1 MDTLF
6 KVVALDD
13 IINYDSSHYVLEMDR
28 ERELSSGNVNENEDD
43 RHKHYA
49 TTKQRRHY
57 DEKLSVSSHT
67 SESEPKTEQK
77 TDTEPEQEP
86 TSYDNSKSNTA
97 PTSVPTAPNPVPTQA
112 PTNARPLLDCKDILN
127 LEIVGI
133 IGEGKKKRTYEVKL
147 PWGDHAVLKRCKTQR
162 CRGKKV
168 TEKEGAYL
176 RALHEQYG
184 SQAVA
189 FYGECNLPYRGHFR
203 ERDISDF
210 SAGYSSVIELG
221 QPLLRSWEQG
231 RSAHE
236 MAKCISD
243 FYTET
248 DIEDL
253 RNIARAYAN
262 FAEYPL
268 LLTNIDRWPMKP
280 SDNIFPNQYMV
291 SRGRIHHLDLDMVFP
306 CLKEAQGQQE
316 ECSVNNVL
324 DMNCKV
330 LSRLAHM
337 PNIDCS
343 YPPASAS
350 NTTSSS
356 TTSRTLEKA
365 EHFTADHQHI
375 NLTHAGL
382 ECK

>member
-1 MDTLF
+1 MHTLF

-13 IINYDSSHYVLEMDR
+13 IINYDSSRYELEMDR

-162 CRGKKV
+162 CRGKK
-168 TEKEGAYL
+168 
-176 RALHEQYG
+176 
-184 SQAVA
+184 
-189 FYGECNLPYRGHFR
+189 
-203 ERDISDF
+203 
-210 SAGYSSVIELG
+210 
-221 QPLLRSWEQG
+221 
-231 RSAHE
+231 
-236 MAKCISD
+236 
-243 FYTET
+243 
-248 DIEDL
+248 
-253 RNIARAYAN
+253 
-262 FAEYPL
+262 
-268 LLTNIDRWPMKP
+268 
-280 SDNIFPNQYMV
+280 
-291 SRGRIHHLDLDMVFP
+291 
-306 CLKEAQGQQE
+306 
-316 ECSVNNVL
+316 
-324 DMNCKV
+324 
-330 LSRLAHM
+330 
-337 PNIDCS
+337 
-343 YPPASAS
+343 
-350 NTTSSS
+350 
-356 TTSRTLEKA
+356 
-365 EHFTADHQHI
+365 
-375 NLTHAGL
+375 
-382 ECK
+382 